1 MSLCSCKMIIDCL
14 DAGVHDFG
22 WLLGARRTGVSPDVL
37 TFDDFV
43 VLGKKQKAITATQ
56 TFAMMLRQVRP
67 RIRY

>member
-1 MSLCSCKMIIDCL
+1 M
-14 DAGVHDFG
+14 
-22 WLLGARRTGVSPDVL
+22 SPDVL